1 MNAPTAPACHA
12 RQPIQ
17 QPEFIFPEELS
28 SRIGISVQT
37 LARWRCEGRGPG
49 YIKIGSRRVA
59 YPTEAVDAWLEDCK
73 AAALNRHRIV
83 GGDWE

>member
-1 MNAPTAPACHA
+1 MTVARNATV
-12 RQPIQ
+12 QTD
-17 QPEFIFPEELS
+17 FLFPEQLS
-28 SRIGISVQT
+28 ARVGISVQT

-73 AAALNRHRIV
+73 AAALNRHRII
-83 GGDWE
+83 GDDWE